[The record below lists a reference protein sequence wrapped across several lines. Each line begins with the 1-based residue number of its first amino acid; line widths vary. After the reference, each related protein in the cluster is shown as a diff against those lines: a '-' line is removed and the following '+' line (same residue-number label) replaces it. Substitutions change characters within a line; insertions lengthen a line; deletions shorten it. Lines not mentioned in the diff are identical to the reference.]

1 MFIRNGALVIS
12 LRGKKN
18 RKFYMS
24 FRLLLTVLLAF
35 CGVFPML
42 LNGYASMKV
51 FVSDQISQKSVE
63 VQGQAQVVASEIAK
77 SEYLNGQPE
86 PALDTEITQLSNL
99 YEGRVMVIN
108 RSFKII
114 CDTYKLDEGK
124 INISEE
130 VIRCFQGEASSTNEA
145 ESCYM
150 EFVQPILS
158 QGSGEVI
165 GCLIVGASTES
176 IYKTNIRMTQKNRD
190 RALVV
195 FLFLLPFCIAVA
207 GLMTRPLKKIT
218 KELNKAADGDL
229 EGVISVDDFR
239 ETKEVSDAFNRTL
252 ERLRR
257 LDESRQQFVSNVSH
271 ELKTPITSIRVLAD
285 SLLMQEDAPPELYRE
300 FLGDIS
306 EEIDRESQIIEDLLS
321 LVKLDK
327 ANQELNISQVNL
339 NVFLEG
345 LLKRLKPLAM
355 KKQVELILESYRPV
369 AGEVDEMKLSLAL
382 SNIIENAIKYNVEG
396 GQVRV
401 TLNADHKY
409 FYVKVADTGIGIPAE
424 AQDHVFERFYRADKS
439 RSRETGGT
447 GLGLS
452 ITQSIVY
459 LHHGAIKLH
468 SEEGVGTTFTI
479 RIPLIYSP

>member
-77 SEYLNGQPE
+77 SEYLTGQPE

-271 ELKTPITSIRVLAD
+271 ELKTPITSMKILAD
-285 SLLMQEDAPPELYRE
+285 SLLMQENVPVEIYEE
-300 FLGDIS
+300 FMNDIVH
-306 EEIDRESQIIEDLLS
+306 EIDRENQIITDLLT
-321 LVKLDK
+321 LVKMDK
-327 ANQELNISQVNL
+327 TQADLNIAPTNINELLSV
-339 NVFLEG
+339 
-345 LLKRLKPLAM
+345 LLKRISPIAETRNITIRLETLR
-355 KKQVELILESYRPV
+355 QVV
-369 AGEVDEMKLSLAL
+369 AEVDEVKLSLACN
-382 SNIIENAIKYNVEG
+382 NII
-396 GQVRV
+396 
-401 TLNADHKY
+401 
-409 FYVKVADTGIGIPAE
+409 
-424 AQDHVFERFYRADKS
+424 
-439 RSRETGGT
+439 
-447 GLGLS
+447 
-452 ITQSIVY
+452 
-459 LHHGAIKLH
+459 
-468 SEEGVGTTFTI
+468 
-479 RIPLIYSP
+479 